1 MLFVKFLGKFQVG
14 TVMGTVR
21 VLSGY
26 CMGTVWGLLGA
37 QFVCFWDSS
46 LSNTFRR
53 AQFISKT

>member
-26 CMGTVWGLLGA
+26 CMGTVGGPICVLLG
-37 QFVCFWDSS
+37 
-46 LSNTFRR
+46 
-53 AQFISKT
+53 